1 MLIHRVFRKILNLYF
16 NAFGNAVTVGD
27 EVSTPEIQATIAYL
41 WIQELLLQEIK
52 HFFHLVSGEK
62 NIAVNGVTGVCY
74 LQKSGQLMGM
84 NQELVDHS
92 ENLWYT
98 KCCEEQ

>member
-41 WIQELLLQEIK
+41 
-52 HFFHLVSGEK
+52 
-62 NIAVNGVTGVCY
+62 
-74 LQKSGQLMGM
+74 
-84 NQELVDHS
+84 
-92 ENLWYT
+92 
-98 KCCEEQ
+98 